1 MTHPRGKIRIYSS
14 SDSNPSDSEKLEQR
28 EFVRPKRIEEEK
40 QHRRFTPLNK
50 DRESNERFD
59 KAMKNVFGGSRRAPG
74 SVDDRRRHAFGE
86 SRGRIYKELHTDSEV
101 NRARKELDRVS
112 IERPRKIQIYSSSD
126 SSPSDSEKLEQR
138 EVVRDP
144 KCIEEKVKEGEERLT
159 SRVIRLNKVDQ
170 PKKDRDTEE
179 RIDHAVKTAY
189 TKIHHAPENRE
200 DDRRLRAFGETRARV
215 YKELCND
222 QELSRAREEL
232 DRVSSTNTRPLP
244 IKMLLIQDLKTE
256 LHSLLEEESLL
267 ERLPDDLTNDLKEI
281 KKYLKRRNSGKC

>member
-1 MTHPRGKIRIYSS
+1 MTQSRGKIRIYSS

-40 QHRRFTPLNK
+40 KHRRFTPLNK
-50 DRESNERFD
+50 DRESDGRFD
-59 KAMKNVFGGSRRAPG
+59 KAVKSVFNRSHRAPG

-138 EVVRDP
+138 EVVRAP

-189 TKIHHAPENRE
+189 TKIHRAPENRE

-222 QELSRAREEL
+222 QELNRAREEL
-232 DRVSSTNTRPLP
+232 DRVSSTNTHPLP
-244 IKMLLIQDLKTE
+244 IKMLLIEDLKTE

-267 ERLPDDLTNDLKEI
+267 ERLPDDLTSDLKEI